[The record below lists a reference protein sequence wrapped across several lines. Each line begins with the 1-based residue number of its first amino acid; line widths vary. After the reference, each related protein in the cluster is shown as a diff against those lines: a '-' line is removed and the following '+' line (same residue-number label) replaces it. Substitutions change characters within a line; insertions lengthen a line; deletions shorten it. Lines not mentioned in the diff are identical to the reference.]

1 MLPRVHVV
9 LGTSMKRILWSS
21 ALFGAGA
28 LFGYGLNEWQTP
40 AVQPARA
47 QLENAPANAASSA
60 APVLHAEPSPV
71 SPKTAA
77 AANQQQALASAAALI
92 DRMIADRDVT
102 HAGLEEVQ
110 RLLTES
116 GQADRMAELRARIAA
131 AVNRG
136 ELTAEQSGFGPRI

>member
-1 MLPRVHVV
+1 
-9 LGTSMKRILWSS
+9 MKRILWSS

-28 LFGYGLNEWQTP
+28 LFGYCLNEWRTP
-40 AVQPARA
+40 ALQLAHA
-47 QLENAPANAASSA
+47 HLENVPANAAASASSA
-60 APVLHAEPSPV
+60 APALPAETSPV
-71 SPKTAA
+71 SPNTAPVL
-77 AANQQQALASAAALI
+77 NQQQALASAAALI

-116 GQADRMAELRARIAA
+116 GQADRMPELRARIAA